1 MSDNFENNI
10 DLSND
15 PTSSTPN
22 NKPFVITISVLSII
36 LVLGLA
42 VMAVWVWG
50 QAQGVEGSGLALFD
64 FSADDPVDPT
74 TTADALAAVSG
85 AEAQPTMTLF
95 PSPTTGAALPAAEEE
110 AATVPEVEDVPEA
123 EAESAA
129 AEGETAAEESPE
141 DSAVTPEAPQDVLPD
156 AARTATVKALLT
168 AAAESQST
176 PESTATELPDT
187 GFVDEVGLPLLG
199 ALAMI
204 LVLVIILVRRL
215 RTASSV

>member
-64 FSADDPVDPT
+64 FSADDSVNST
-74 TTADALAAVSG
+74 ATADALAAVQG
-85 AEAQPTMTLF
+85 AEAQPTSTLF
-95 PSPTTGAALPAAEEE
+95 PSPTAGAALPAAEEGT
-110 AATVPEVEDVPEA
+110 APEVEDVPAA
-123 EAESAA
+123 ESESAA
-129 AEGETAAEESPE
+129 AEGETAIEESSE
-141 DSAVTPEAPQDVLPD
+141 DSAVTPELPQDVLPD

-215 RTASSV
+215 RTVSSA